1 MSRNSACVLRDR
13 CESHDE
19 NHGEKRM
26 KFDGEDLKRL
36 QWAIA
41 FLVIMTLVGV
51 ASVWTTQQLKT
62 SSEKA
67 VHEATT
73 ARRDIQSKLSRAREE
88 EQELRDKIA
97 RFQAL
102 KAQGYIGPEKRLDW
116 IETLARIKTSRRIFK
131 LDYEFAPQR
140 RLDASILPGGGA
152 AGNFELMSSQMR
164 LQIHLLHERELL
176 DFIADLR
183 TDLRKT
189 VEALVH
195 VRSCT
200 IERLVPSTADRG
212 SKAQLKAEC
221 TLEWITLKEGK

>member
-51 ASVWTTQQLKT
+51 GSVWTTQQLKT

-102 KAQGYIGPEKRLDW
+102 KTQGYIGPEKRLDW
-116 IETLARIKTSRRIFK
+116 IETLARIKTSRRIFR

-140 RLDASILPGGGA
+140 PADAAILPGGAA
-152 AGNFELMSSQMR
+152 AGGFEIMASQMK
-164 LQIHLLHERELL
+164 LQLQLLHEGELL
-176 DFIADLR
+176 AFMAELR
-183 TDLRKT
+183 ES
-189 VEALVH
+189 VQALIQ
-195 VRSCT
+195 VRSCAV
-200 IERLVPSTADRG
+200 ERIPANNTDRG
-212 SKAQLKAEC
+212 RNAQLKADC